1 MNRYTPIKYVRS
13 RFHGKC
19 PINFS
24 LALFIFLMFV
34 QQIKLKKKT
43 TTLNPKG
50 AHAITIKAVLHN
62 RERYRARAKGA

>member
-1 MNRYTPIKYVRS
+1 MSHK
-13 RFHGKC
+13 F
-19 PINFS
+19 FS
-24 LALFIFLMFV
+24 SFIYFPNV
-34 QQIKLKKKT
+34 CSTDKTKKKT